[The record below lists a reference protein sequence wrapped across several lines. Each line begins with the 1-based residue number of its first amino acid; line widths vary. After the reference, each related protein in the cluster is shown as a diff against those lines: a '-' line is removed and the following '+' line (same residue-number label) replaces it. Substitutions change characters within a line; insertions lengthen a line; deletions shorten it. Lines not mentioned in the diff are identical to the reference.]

1 MERCLPLSTGRYGL
15 SPPAG
20 YTNNWYILGAMAQ
33 NTSISLDEHFT
44 SFLSREVSSGR
55 YRSASEV
62 VRAGLRLLED
72 QETQLAALRAALV
85 AGENS
90 GEAEAFDFDAFIA
103 SKKQ

>member
-1 MERCLPLSTGRYGL
+1 
-15 SPPAG
+15 
-20 YTNNWYILGAMAQ
+20 MAT

-44 SFLSREVSSGR
+44 SFLAREVASGR

-85 AGENS
+85 AGEQS
-90 GEAEAFDFDAFIA
+90 GAAEEFDFDAFIA
-103 SKKQ
+103 SKRG